1 MYQVRQLT
9 IIYNYVIKNICPSV
23 MFPASSSLETRKQN
37 YIIIIT
43 SLLGSFMLF
52 RFLQKI
58 FSTNCWKLCWKTVET
73 VENKIVNLI
82 YTNSKHNLHIISPIQ
97 THQKYLNIIMQ
108 IDYTIPHIPYHN
120 ILYHTPKNPTKTTT
134 NCTA

>member
-1 MYQVRQLT
+1 MLLAP
-9 IIYNYVIKNICPSV
+9 N
-23 MFPASSSLETRKQN
+23 SLETRKQN

-43 SLLGSFMLF
+43 SLSGSSMLF

-58 FSTNCWKLCWKTVET
+58 FFNKMLKTMLKVCWNCWKLKNYCRKYYNT
-73 VENKIVNLI
+73 I
-82 YTNSKHNLHIISPIQ
+82 SHIIHVNHIYIIRKYYLTYIIPIQ
-97 THQKYLNIIMQ
+97 HPQKYFNILMQ
-108 IDYTIPHIPYHN
+108 INYTISHIPYHN